1 MNTWKDGFCIKH
13 FLPVKIILAAVLA
26 VVLLS
31 GCSQTMHFSIK
42 NAARLNLQSG
52 KTGKAVDITDAETI
66 KKVTDNMNQPTFKK
80 GNHCDTVGWS
90 YHLSWYDKSGKSIE
104 DVTVLSNSVIDYKD
118 YFYNADSGKLDTA
131 LYDQLLKSAK
141 DVP

>member
-1 MNTWKDGFCIKH
+1 MKKQSFRCLI
-13 FLPVKIILAAVLA
+13 FFSVFILVAG
-26 VVLLS
+26 LLS
-31 GCSQTMHFSIK
+31 GCSSTTHFSISD
-42 NAARLNLQSG
+42 AAKLNMQSG
-52 KTGKAVDITDAETI
+52 KTGKAVDITDAATI

-80 GNHCDTVGWS
+80 GNHCDTAGWS

-104 DVTVLSNSVIDYKD
+104 DVTVLSNSRIDYKD

-141 DVP
+141 DIP